1 MMTDVSQSSGPSLD
15 DMPPEIL
22 HIIYLYVYP
31 DDIKALGCTSRQLQ
45 LVSAEYPTDEVY
57 RYTTLSPSILLLILL
72 ALSRSPIGAGRWISQ
87 LFKKDVLR
95 GINVLTSMCGTRKT
109 VLETRTRL

>member
-45 LVSAEYPTDEVY
+45 LVSAEYPTDEVTVTITDW
-57 RYTTLSPSILLLILL
+57 RWAMDFATLQERRV
-72 ALSRSPIGAGRWISQ
+72 AWNKCA
-87 LFKKDVLR
+87 D
-95 GINVLTSMCGTRKT
+95 INVWRKT